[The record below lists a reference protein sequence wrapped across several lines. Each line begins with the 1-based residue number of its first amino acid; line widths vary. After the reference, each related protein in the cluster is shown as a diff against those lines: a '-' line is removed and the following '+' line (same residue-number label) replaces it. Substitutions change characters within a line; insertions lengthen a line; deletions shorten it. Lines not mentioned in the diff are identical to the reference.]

1 MKLLDL
7 DSDVKVS
14 SQGNSYHFLFRGVS
28 DNLKSIQSSSESI
41 QKYVPER
48 EYFRWSYF
56 PDYEELVP
64 QQWLE
69 KYKNISFPY
78 NPDKRYHEEFEGFD
92 AEYESGTLPN
102 GGVKQADVVL
112 LNYPLM
118 WDMPDDVKRNDLELY
133 EGITDANGPAMTWSI
148 FTIKWVSFYNI
159 ASEASYIYFKIENT
173 WILGIFWREN
183 LQIWHEN

>member
-1 MKLLDL
+1 MALAAQLLIRSVVTIR
-7 DSDVKVS
+7 SD
-14 SQGNSYHFLFRGVS
+14 
-28 DNLKSIQSSSESI
+28 SSSWHPTPSTPRKLQLYAHRI
-41 QKYVPER
+41 YSKIVPER

-64 QQWLE
+64 QQRLE
-69 KYKNISFPY
+69 KYKNISFLF

-148 FTIKWVSFYNI
+148 FAIKWVSFYNI
-159 ASEASYIYFKIENT
+159 SSMCLELQFSRPRWRWVSAATIASDRYVWSC
-173 WILGIFWREN
+173 
-183 LQIWHEN
+183 

>member
-14 SQGNSYHFLFRGVS
+14 SQGNSYHFLFRRVS
-28 DNLKSIQSSSESI
+28 DNLKSFQSSSESI

-69 KYKNISFPY
+69 QYKNISFPY

-92 AEYESGTLPN
+92 AEYEFGTLPN

-148 FTIKWVSFYNI
+148 FTVKWVLKI
-159 ASEASYIYFKIENT
+159 QLASIYLYFRNEPFAFK
-173 WILGIFWREN
+173 
-183 LQIWHEN
+183 